1 MAPGSSGPV
10 SNDDP
15 VDHRRAPAPVL
26 LGAVITGWIVVFAVL
41 AVRRQDRF
49 GSAALDTG
57 LYDQAIWLLAHGKD
71 FITVRGLPVFG
82 HHANP
87 AFYLLVP
94 AYWLGAGANFI
105 NVIQVVALGLGAI
118 PLYLLGRDK
127 GLGAWPSAALGS
139 IWLLHPATQFFAWEQ
154 FHPETMAITPLLA
167 AYLCAERRSW
177 RWFAFWIVFA
187 VSWKEDVAIAVAML
201 GLVVAIRGDRKIGFL
216 TAGAAIAYFFFV
228 MQVLLPAVS
237 GHPAAYGDFY
247 AGVGGSASGVLK
259 TMFTDPRLIAGR
271 VFSDSSAAFTWKM
284 LAPFG
289 VVPPLFA
296 PITLLIGLPQFFLDL
311 VSDVEFTRTIV
322 YRYAALPLVAIALA
336 AVEGAAFGVR
346 RLGSRA
352 RVAIPA
358 VMLACAVAATLA
370 WGPSPIGAEYDAGYW
385 PPAHDRRLGTKE
397 AAIARIPADASVSAT
412 YSLLPHLAHRDDI
425 FLFPNPFESRL
436 WGYRDQDPRD
446 PNDIEWVIGDTR
458 VLVPHDAAKLRNIVG
473 SNDFKIVFDRA
484 GIVVA
489 QRVRA
494 GSGEDPSGSSGG

>member
-1 MAPGSSGPV
+1 M
-10 SNDDP
+10 
-15 VDHRRAPAPVL
+15 
-26 LGAVITGWIVVFAVL
+26 FAVL
-41 AVRRQDRF
+41 VVRRQERF
-49 GSAALDTG
+49 GSVALDTG

-87 AFYLLVP
+87 AFYFLVP
-94 AYWLGAGANFI
+94 AYWFGAGANFI

-118 PLYLLGRDK
+118 PLYLLARDK

-167 AYLCAERRSW
+167 AYVCAERRSW
-177 RWFAFWIVFA
+177 RWFAFWVVFA
-187 VSWKEDVAIAVAML
+187 ISWKEDVAIAVAML
-201 GLVVAIRGDRKIGFL
+201 GLVVAIRGNRKIGLL
-216 TAGAAIAYFFFV
+216 TAGAAIAYFLFV

-247 AGVGGSASGVLK
+247 AGVGGSASGVIK
-259 TMFTDPRLIAGR
+259 TTFTDPGLIAGR
-271 VFSDSSAAFTWKM
+271 VFSDSSSNFAWKM
-284 LAPFG
+284 FAPFG
-289 VVPPLFA
+289 VVPPLLA
-296 PITLLIGLPQFFLDL
+296 PIPLLIGLPQFFLDL

-336 AVEGAAFGVR
+336 AVEGAAFLVR

-358 VMLACAVAATLA
+358 VMLACAVAATVA
-370 WGPSPIGAEYDAGYW
+370 WGPSPIGAEYDTGYW
-385 PPAHDRRLGTKE
+385 PAAHDRRLASKE
-397 AAIARIPADASVSAT
+397 AAVARIPTGASVSAT
-412 YSLLPHLAHRDDI
+412 YSLLPHLAHREDI

-436 WGYRDQDPRD
+436 WGYRDVEPRD
-446 PNDIEWVIGDTR
+446 PASIDWVIGDTR
-458 VLVPHDAAKLRNIVG
+458 VLVPQDAAKLRNI
-473 SNDFKIVFDRA
+473 SNSPEFEIVFDRD

-489 QRVRA
+489 RRIRTHA
-494 GSGEDPSGSSGG
+494 K